1 MTRLGIDRIKRN
13 RWLIVAF
20 VLFCTTRI
28 CMAGE
33 SDISP
38 QTPSGRIL
46 RAPGQRIPVPA
57 QSPLQG
63 QPAPSAFP
71 LSQSPQSTPSVISD
85 GSSGQGFFFKF
96 NNADIYD
103 VIHSMARAAGIN
115 YLVDPRVKGV
125 VNVQT
130 QGVVR
135 NGGVMELLLA
145 ILKINGAT
153 AIREGDTYHIV
164 PLAEAKTEPLIPV
177 IPGDNTEKGAA
188 SQVVLRVF
196 PLKYVVVSE
205 MAKVIRPLLSPGAEA
220 IEVAPANTLLVIDT
234 EGNNEKTARLL
245 DLFDTED
252 FRSAGMKLFRL
263 KVVDPEEMAKNLTAI
278 YGALDVSG
286 GGGKPS
292 WINFVPV
299 PRLGAVMV
307 VCASPGTL
315 TEVSKWIDE
324 LDRESSGAAR
334 GYRRYRAKY
343 GKVKD
348 IAAVIQQMFPKR
360 TSIVSAGSDKPT
372 EFRPVIGQPAGANP
386 AAAPQAPPPAAVTA
400 PMGKDSGKGGDGGGF
415 EIVSDEPT
423 NSLIIRASG
432 SEYAEILEL
441 LKVVDVYPQQVLL
454 EVLVGEVNLDDTLR
468 LGVDWKYI
476 GSNNGYSQTAAVNP
490 VQSIGSGTFSYLVEK
505 TGRLTG
511 AFRALA
517 TAGKASVLSS
527 PSVIATNGKR
537 SKINVADSIPIVTST
552 ILNNS
557 NPPVTTTTVEYKD
570 VGVLLSFTPFINE
583 SGMVTLE
590 IDQEVSEVSSTTSA
604 TNPSFFKRT
613 ISTNL
618 VASQDQ
624 SIVLGGLVKERKEL
638 NRDGIPFL
646 SRIPGL
652 GWLFGSRADTLKRTE
667 LLIFITPRVVRSAE
681 EGHRMSRDFEDR
693 VEELKARLGETSGIR
708 SKSGSPS
715 IVAPGQ

>member
-1 MTRLGIDRIKRN
+1 MTTLWRKRRKNN
-13 RWLIVAF
+13 RHVIG
-20 VLFCTTRI
+20 VLLLCCLPVI
-28 CMAGE
+28 CSTAMSANPPA
-33 SDISP
+33 SP
-38 QTPSGRIL
+38 AEAPPTP
-46 RAPGQRIPVPA
+46 PFPA
-57 QSPLQG
+57 ETP
-63 QPAPSAFP
+63 P
-71 LSQSPQSTPSVISD
+71 SPQSSLPAAVPAAK
-85 GSSGQGFFFKF
+85 GFFFKF

-103 VIHSMARAAGIN
+103 VIQSMARAAGIN

-125 VNVQT
+125 VNVRT
-130 QGVVR
+130 EGVVR
-135 NGGVMELLLA
+135 KDGVLELLLA

-153 AIREGDTYHIV
+153 AIREGETYHIV
-164 PLAEAKTEPLIPV
+164 PLAEAKMEPLIPV
-177 IPGDNTEKGAA
+177 LPGDDTEKGGV
-188 SQVVLRVF
+188 SQVALRVF
-196 PLKYVVVSE
+196 PLKYVIVSDI
-205 MAKVIRPLLSPGAEA
+205 AKVIRPLLSPGAEA
-220 IEVAPANTLLVIDT
+220 IEVAPANALIVIDT
-234 EGNNEKTARLL
+234 EGNNGKTASLVK
-245 DLFDTED
+245 LFDSED

-263 KVVDPEEMAKNLTAI
+263 KVLDPEEMAKNLTAF

-299 PRLGAVMV
+299 PRLGAIMV

-334 GYRRYRAKY
+334 SYRRYRVKY

-348 IAAVIQQMFPKR
+348 IAAVIRQMFPKR
-360 TSIVSAGSDKPT
+360 TSMLSAGPDKPT
-372 EFRPVIGQPAGANP
+372 EFRPVIGQAAGTNP
-386 AAAPQAPPPAAVTA
+386 PPAPQAPAPAAATA
-400 PMGKDSGKGGDGGGF
+400 GKDSGTGGEGGF

-432 SEYAEILEL
+432 SEFAELLEL

-468 LGVDWKYI
+468 LGVDWKYL
-476 GSNNGYSQTAAVNP
+476 GTGNGFSQTAAVNP
-490 VQSIGSGTFSYLVEK
+490 VQSIGTGTFSYLIEK

-527 PSVIATNGKR
+527 PSVIATNGKKSR
-537 SKINVADSIPIVTST
+537 INVADSIPIVTST
-552 ILNNS
+552 LLSNS
-557 NPPVTTTTVEYKD
+557 NPPVTTTTVEYRD

-590 IDQEVSEVSSTTSA
+590 IDQEVSEVSSTTAASA
-604 TNPSFFKRT
+604 NNPTFFKRT

-638 NRDGIPFL
+638 TRDGIPFL
-646 SRIPGL
+646 YKIPGL

-667 LLIFITPRVVRSAE
+667 LLVFITPRVVRSIE
-681 EGHRMSRDFEDR
+681 EGNRMSRDFEDR
-693 VEELKARLGETSGIR
+693 VEELKERLGETSGIR
-708 SKSGSPS
+708 SKSGSPP
-715 IVAPGQ
+715 VAAPGQ

>member
-1 MTRLGIDRIKRN
+1 MTTLSGLRRRRN
-13 RWLIVAF
+13 RWVIGVMLLCGLPAVCSAA
-20 VLFCTTRI
+20 V
-28 CMAGE
+28 
-33 SDISP
+33 
-38 QTPSGRIL
+38 SGD
-46 RAPGQRIPVPA
+46 P
-57 QSPLQG
+57 
-63 QPAPSAFP
+63 PAPSAEAPPVMSPPFP
-71 LSQSPQSTPSVISD
+71 AEAPPGMSPPFPGEAPLPAQPAPAAPQPPPPVPAPAAR
-85 GSSGQGFFFKF
+85 GYFFKF
-96 NNADIYD
+96 NNAEIYD

-115 YLVDPRVKGV
+115 YLIDPRVKGV

-135 NGGVMELLLA
+135 DGGVMELLLA
-145 ILKINGAT
+145 ILKVNGAT

-164 PLAEAKTEPLIPV
+164 PMGEAKTSALLPV
-177 IPGDNTEKGAA
+177 IGEDNTGKRIV

-196 PLKYVVVSE
+196 PLKHIVVSE

-220 IEVAPANTLLVIDT
+220 IEVAQANTLLVIDT
-234 EGNNEKTARLL
+234 EGNNEKTAELVK
-245 DLFDTED
+245 LFDSDD
-252 FRSAGMKLFRL
+252 FRTAGMKLFRL
-263 KVVDPEEMAKNLTAI
+263 KVLDPEEMAKNLTAF
-278 YGALDVSG
+278 YGALDASG

-299 PRLGAVMV
+299 PRLGAIMV

-315 TEVSKWIDE
+315 TEVGKWIDE
-324 LDRESSGAAR
+324 LDRDSSGAAR
-334 GYRRYRAKY
+334 TYRRYRVKF

-348 IAAVIQQMFPKR
+348 VSAVVQQMFPKR
-360 TSIVSAGSDKPT
+360 TTLLSAGPDKPT
-372 EFRPVIGQPAGANP
+372 EFRPAIGQAAGSTPPPPLAPAP
-386 AAAPQAPPPAAVTA
+386 VAAAA
-400 PMGKDSGKGGDGGGF
+400 GKDSGKAVEGGF

-423 NSLIIRASG
+423 NSLVIRASG
-432 SEYAEILEL
+432 SEYAELLEL

-468 LGVDWKYI
+468 LGVDWKYL
-476 GSNNGYSQTAAVNP
+476 GTADGYNQTVAVNP
-490 VQSIGSGTFSYLVEK
+490 LQSIGTGTLSYLVEK
-505 TGRLTG
+505 TGRLTA

-527 PSVIATNGKR
+527 PSIVATNGKK

-552 ILNNS
+552 LQSNT

-590 IDQEVSEVSSTTSA
+590 IDQEVSEVSNTSA
-604 TNPSFFKRT
+604 SASNNPTFFKRT

-624 SIVLGGLVKERKEL
+624 SIVLGGLVKEKKSL
-638 NRDGIPFL
+638 NRDGIPFFYK
-646 SRIPGL
+646 IPVF
-652 GWLFGSRADTLKRTE
+652 GWLFGSRDNEFTRTE
-667 LLIFITPRVVRSAE
+667 LLIFITPRVVRSPE
-681 EGHRMSRDFEDR
+681 EGQRMSREFEDR

-708 SKSGSPS
+708 SNSGARP
-715 IVAPGQ
+715 ADPGK